1 MQEKTSYI
9 NDLEFRKKLEHSTS
23 IYADVMKVA
32 GAARRLANKH
42 DNLILHSEAITHVVN
57 NTIPDV
63 SLLVKDCDDYDAKLI
78 KEMFCYIDD
87 ADICNAVYDS
97 FYESKS
103 RHNLIYIYNSIT
115 DPSTQAR
122 VRVLTRMLWYK
133 IHDYEGDDNMADS
146 KKKQV
151 ESVEAQPKKRGR
163 SKKRTIQTVQEF
175 VEQAEAKPVQ
185 EAAKPVQEA
194 ANTEPKVVV
203 EPEATVEQEVIT
215 LDGSEKPKQ
224 AYAMH
229 TDHIRVYKSSV
240 AKTPFRTYSGD
251 FYLWSSDGAAPME
264 QFGRSPITAD
274 PCSTGNVN
282 AIIGWVNTNEV

>member
-9 NDLEFRKKLEHSTS
+9 NDLEFRKQLEHSTS

-32 GAARRLANKH
+32 GAARRLANKY

-63 SLLVKDCDDYDAKLI
+63 SLLVKDCDDFDAKLI

-103 RHNLIYIYNSIT
+103 RRNLIYIYNSIT

-133 IHDYEGDDNMADS
+133 IYDYEGDNNMADS
-146 KKKQV
+146 KKKQA
-151 ESVEAQPKKRGR
+151 ESAEVQPKKRGR
-163 SKKRTIQTVQEF
+163 SKKQTIQTVQEF

-185 EAAKPVQEA
+185 EDVT
-194 ANTEPKVVV
+194 TEPKADV
-203 EPEATVEQEVIT
+203 EPGAAVEPEVIT
-215 LDGSEKPKQ
+215 LDGTDKPKQ
-224 AYAMH
+224 TYAMH

-251 FYLWSSDGAAPME
+251 FYLWSESDGVAPME

-282 AIIGWVNTNEV
+282 AIIGWVYTKEI